1 MAIIGHR
8 IEVELRLEEQRQI
21 DLPAHRGHVGLLQQ
35 QTGRPSKKGPAE
47 AGQGI
52 LEG

>member
-1 MAIIGHR
+1 
-8 IEVELRLEEQRQI
+8 V
-21 DLPAHRGHVGLLQQ
+21 DLVAHRGNIGLVEH
-35 QTGRPSKKGPAE
+35 QTGRPSKKSPAE

>member
-1 MAIIGHR
+1 
-8 IEVELRLEEQRQI
+8 VN
-21 DLPAHRGHVGLLQQ
+21 LPAHRGNIGLVEQ

-52 LEG
+52 LARIIHDGMSSVLILCEI